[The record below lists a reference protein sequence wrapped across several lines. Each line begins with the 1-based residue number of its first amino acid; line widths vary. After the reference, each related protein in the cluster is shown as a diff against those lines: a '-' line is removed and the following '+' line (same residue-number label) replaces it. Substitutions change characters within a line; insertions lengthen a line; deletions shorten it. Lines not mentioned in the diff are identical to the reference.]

1 MKQLSEMCFCIV
13 SSGGLTAP
21 IERNT
26 EMCQTSD
33 FQNAKKKRDGKT
45 ISLPNFLIT
54 DHSVAKLVC

>member
-1 MKQLSEMCFCIV
+1 MRFCIV
-13 SSGGLTAP
+13 SFGGLTAP
-21 IERNT
+21 IDRNT

-33 FQNAKKKRDGKT
+33 FQNAKKKRDETT